1 MSTPS
6 TAGLAPDAAALATD
20 LRGLVG
26 KLRRRLREQSNDGDL
41 TNSQLATL
49 IRLENDGP
57 ATASGLARAEG
68 MRPQSMSAVI
78 APLVAAGWVVG
89 APDPND
95 GRQTLFSLTD
105 LCRQWIQEGR
115 AARQDWLTRA
125 VQAHLTPAE
134 RAQVAAAVVLLKRL
148 VGDGS
153 SSSLPLVPSSRES
166 QT

>member
-1 MSTPS
+1 MKTP
-6 TAGLAPDAAALATD
+6 AADDLAHDAAALATE

-57 ATASGLARAEG
+57 STVSALARAEG

-78 APLVAAGWVVG
+78 APLAAAGLVAG
-89 APDPND
+89 APDPSD

-105 LCRQWIQEGR
+105 ACRRWIQEGR
-115 AARQDWLTRA
+115 AARQDWLTRN

-134 RAQVAAAVVLLKRL
+134 RAQVAAAIELLKRL
-148 VGDGS
+148 VGEGPPPN
-153 SSSLPLVPSSRES
+153 LPAICSEEPK
-166 QT
+166 T